1 MVSFLEILVFPVVMK
16 GRKTS
21 FTSAFEAFPVLSF
34 KGKKNGLDQ
43 SAASL
48 NDTQII
54 EPQSSKAICNSA
66 MER

>member
-1 MVSFLEILVFPVVMK
+1 MK